1 MDLYGLSQH
10 RSEGNARTLAN
21 QEFNEQVLTAKD
33 NIENSL
39 DREKIEAQGKERQ
52 AKQDESQDKMLYEF
66 HDAVATAGLGQAA
79 SRFNESIKAYNKVRA
94 ATGRGATGAFFQSQ
108 RELAVQRNPKLK
120 GIYGEA
126 TVLGDKPSEA
136 TTNKADATKETDS
149 KDGAVAEK
157 EASLEEDGKVST
169 KVTGEIEEAG
179 KVSTSDFAS
188 ARSALVNRLRA
199 GPGTGD
205 RVPTTPAEEAFR
217 GGGPEASQQQFNDA
231 RQALAQRTGR
241 TATPG
246 QGTETV
252 SSNTNTGDESSTS
265 SSKPASEIEEATTTV
280 ESEGSKIGTATKKVG
295 QVSEELESKAG
306 ALKGAL
312 KGAGSVA
319 GLGMKAFGAIG
330 GGISAYDLA
339 TQGLA
344 KNKDGSYDVAKDVSE
359 ISGVIGTGL
368 DIVGTFIPV
377 LEPLGALATGVSA
390 IADTIDEHKSDTD
403 KVSDAQQQVD
413 DVDKRKQDQ
422 EAALPKM
429 KPTAPVNEIVG
440 GGLIATGTQHI
451 QNATQ
456 GSGAF

>member
-39 DREKIEAQGKERQ
+39 DREKIEAQGKVRQ

-79 SRFNESIKAYNKVRA
+79 SRFNESIKAYNQVRA

-120 GIYGEA
+120 GVFGEA
-126 TVLGDKPSEA
+126 TVLGDKPAEA

-179 KVSTSDFAS
+179 KVPSSDFAS
-188 ARSALVNRLRA
+188 ARAALVNRLRA
-199 GPGTGD
+199 GPIDT
-205 RVPTTPAEEAFR
+205 VPTTPAEEAFT
-217 GGGPEASQQQFNDA
+217 GGGPAATQLQFNDA
-231 RQALAQRTGR
+231 RQGLAQRVGST
-241 TATPG
+241 TTPG

-252 SSNTNTGDESSTS
+252 ASNTNTGDESTSS

-280 ESEGSKIGTATKKVG
+280 ESEGSKIGTAAKKVG
-295 QVSEELESKAG
+295 EVGEELEGKVG

-359 ISGVIGTGL
+359 VSGVIGTGL
-368 DIVGTFIPV
+368 DIVGTFLPV
-377 LEPLGALATGVSA
+377 LEPLGALATGISA
-390 IADTIDEHKSDTD
+390 ISDTIDEHKTDTD

-413 DVDKRKQDQ
+413 DVDKRKQEQ
-422 EAALPKM
+422 EAALPKL